1 MRLFL
6 ASQDLGDFSAVLQRM
21 VSGNLRML
29 LIPNARDYNLVRRRT
44 RIPEKIAFLTAAG
57 FAVQELDLRPY
68 FGKPEALEQTIDA
81 YNPGIIYS
89 VGGDVWFLATAMHE
103 SGLDA
108 ILRRRLAADDFVY
121 GGSSAGAMVA
131 ADNLKLYDCPYS
143 HLAQIQGKYGVPP
156 TVKGLG
162 LIAQYIIPHVD
173 HLDQTTVVKTREQQI
188 LAAGAT
194 PILLG
199 DPDVYIVEGET
210 SKILKG
216 KK

>member
-6 ASQDLGDFSAVLQRM
+6 ASQDLGDFGAVLHRM
-21 VSGNLRML
+21 AGSNLRML
-29 LIPNARDYNLVRRRT
+29 LIPNARDYNLARRRT
-44 RIPEKIAFLTAAG
+44 RIPEKIAFFTSAG

-68 FGKPEALEQTIDA
+68 FGKSEALEQAIDA

-89 VGGDVWFLATAMHE
+89 VGGDVWFLATAMRE

-108 ILRRRLAADDFVY
+108 ILRRRLASDDFVY

-131 ADNLKLYDCPYS
+131 ANNLELYDCPCS
-143 HLAQIQGKYGVPP
+143 HLKQIQGRYGVSPF
-156 TVKGLG
+156 TKGLG

-173 HLDQTTVVKTREQQI
+173 HLDQTAVVKVRERQI

-199 DPDVYIVEGET
+199 DPDVYIVEGAT
-210 SKILKG
+210 SKILEGAK
-216 KK
+216 